1 MQSDAAHSAHSIHF
15 RLTFIVVTRYK
26 PCRVVQQCVMIR
38 CSQLN
43 NILLRHLQV
52 ADILLTSGERV
63 HERLLGH
70 GGRRC
75 RRGGGGG
82 RSRADGDA
90 ARRAGHSGLA
100 GLRLLGLADLGV
112 ALGELEADGLGE
124 VGVEADPLLQGGE
137 ESDRQW
143 VASIEPEVYSLRTVG
158 GHLI

>member
-1 MQSDAAHSAHSIHF
+1 M
-15 RLTFIVVTRYK
+15 
-26 PCRVVQQCVMIR
+26 
-38 CSQLN
+38 
-43 NILLRHLQV
+43 
-52 ADILLTSGERV
+52 

-70 GGRRC
+70 RGGSGRGR
-75 RRGGGGG
+75 RRGGGGA
-82 RSRADGDA
+82 ADGDA

-112 ALGELEADGLGE
+112 ALGELEADRLGE